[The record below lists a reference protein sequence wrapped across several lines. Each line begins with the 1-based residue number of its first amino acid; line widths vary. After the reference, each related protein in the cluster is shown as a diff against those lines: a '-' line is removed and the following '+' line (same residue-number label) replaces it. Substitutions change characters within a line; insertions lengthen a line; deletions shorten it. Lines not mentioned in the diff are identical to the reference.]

1 MAKIK
6 GFSILSKTD
15 YAGLRKYL
23 DFWAGVVDMKVTPF
37 MEAHDWF
44 AHVTEVKIANK
55 IVPPGFRDLPKL
67 PLIDSEL
74 EEQLQGRGFLVHWEF
89 DVQNLRTVLEHWTIY
104 KSIAGTNGYPING
117 DGVE

>member
-1 MAKIK
+1 
-6 GFSILSKTD
+6 
-15 YAGLRKYL
+15 
-23 DFWAGVVDMKVTPF
+23 MKVTPF

-55 IVPPGFRDLPKL
+55 IVPPGFRDLPEL
-67 PLIDSEL
+67 PRIDSEL

-104 KSIAGTNGYPING
+104 KSIAGTKGYPLNG